1 MARRRPGETDRAYV
15 ARLRAVIAAARHPA
29 PEAPTPEEEILRA
42 SLLVE
47 SGAPYGYM
55 TGSRLADYQRI
66 ERIARDLE
74 DARRLS
80 VPDLNDRTAEAVRAA
95 RAVADPWR
103 GRWE

>member
-15 ARLRAVIAAARHPA
+15 ARLRAVIAAARR
-29 PEAPTPEEEILRA
+29 PEPETPTPEEEILRA

-66 ERIARDLE
+66 ERIARDLR
-74 DARRLS
+74 DARRLA
-80 VPDLNDRTAEAVRAA
+80 VHDLDDRSAEAVRAA